1 MLPVT
6 IFDNLLGQKPKAED
20 ISWGDHRRCYSTD
33 AARDG
38 FESLILDPEQVT
50 VPLGCLGSSPVKWR
64 K

>member
-6 IFDNLLGQKPKAED
+6 ILDNLLGQKPKAEE

-33 AARDG
+33 AARAG
-38 FESLILDPEQVT
+38 FESLTHDPEQVT
-50 VPLGCLGSSPVKWR
+50 VPLGCSGSSPVKWR